1 MNKIL
6 SHSLKY
12 LGVCLILAGS
22 FFFARC
28 VAAYSSAQSKNKE
41 FTIVVDAGH
50 GGADPGKVGIDNLLE
65 KDLNLSIALKVA
77 KLFEKKGYN
86 VILTRK
92 DDSDLADEDSV
103 KRKSDDLKNRIT
115 LIEDSNADLTVC
127 IHQNSFPDESV
138 HGPQVF
144 YYSDSEDSKEL
155 ATIVQNEIDE
165 SLEVDKSRGIKS
177 NSDYYL
183 LKKSPTPTIIVECGF
198 LSNPTEAQ
206 LLSDDS
212 YQEKLAR
219 AIYIGIY
226 NYIKRCS

>member
-1 MNKIL
+1 MSRKYVKKIL
-6 SHSLKY
+6 VAFL
-12 LGVCLILAGS
+12 LCFS
-22 FFFARC
+22 FFCGRGLA
-28 VAAYSSAQSKNKE
+28 VYGHTSSAC
-41 FTIVVDAGH
+41 TIILDAGH
-50 GGADPGKVGIDNLLE
+50 GGIDPGKIGTNGALE
-65 KDLNLSIALKVA
+65 KDINLSITLKL
-77 KLFEKKGYN
+77 KQLLENKGYN
-86 VILTRK
+86 VVLTRK
-92 DDSDLADEDSV
+92 DSNDLSSEDAANH
-103 KRKSDDLKNRIT
+103 KREDMNNRID
-115 LIEDSNADLTVC
+115 IISNSNAALTVS

-212 YQEKLAR
+212 YQDKIAR
-219 AIYIGIY
+219 GIY
-226 NYIKRCS
+226 LGICDYLSN